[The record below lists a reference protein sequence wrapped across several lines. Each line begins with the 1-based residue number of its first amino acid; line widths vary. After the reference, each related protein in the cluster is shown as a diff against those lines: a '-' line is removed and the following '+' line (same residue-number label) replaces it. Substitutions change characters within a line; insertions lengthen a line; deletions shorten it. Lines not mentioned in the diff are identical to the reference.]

1 MTWPKAKAFAK
12 DPDLKKAM
20 QKGGVTGVPTI
31 KFYTM
36 VFQDTA
42 VIDSKLRAA
51 TMFKVKDWDA
61 WKKSFDSTRALNT
74 DIGLKARAYGYDPDD
89 NHNVIIVAAVLDTA
103 KANAY
108 WNSDMLKQ
116 RRAASG
122 VVGKPERFVYTVVK
136 RY

>member
-1 MTWPKAKAFAK
+1 
-12 DPDLKKAM
+12 M
-20 QKGGVTGVPTI
+20 QKGGVTGVPSI

-36 VFQDTA
+36 VYQDTA
-42 VIDSKLRAA
+42 AVDSKLRAS

-61 WKKSFDSTRALNT
+61 WKKSFDSTRALKT
-74 DIGLKARAYGYDPDD
+74 DNGLSVRAYGYDPDD
-89 NHNVIIVAAVLDTA
+89 NHNAVIVAAVLDTA

-122 VVGKPERFVYTVVK
+122 VVGKPERFVFSIVK